1 MGDFLGKVGNDVL
14 SCHDAS
20 RHYQKTLCMAF
31 SRLTFRDTS
40 GSCFERTP
48 PLQMAQ
54 IKTKKD
60 GALTKGGMVYAGRR

>member
-1 MGDFLGKVGNDVL
+1 MMYCPVM
-14 SCHDAS
+14 
-20 RHYQKTLCMAF
+20 TLPDIIKRLCVECMAF